1 MLGEDTETKPGPNLV
16 QIAGELKGIAAD
28 IKDIKEKRL
37 VDIETKLGALTI
49 MERKLDACE
58 NQVISMNRMIETLEK
73 SIDNIEN
80 RSRRSNLIAYGILE
94 VEGETNEV
102 LEDTVKRKIVQHMLG
117 LEAVTTGRV
126 HRLGKA

>member
-1 MLGEDTETKPGPNLV
+1 MQV
-16 QIAGELKGIAAD
+16 AGELKGIAAD
-28 IKDIKEKRL
+28 IKGIKEKRL
-37 VDIETKLGALTI
+37 VDIETKLDALTI
-49 MERKLDACE
+49 MERKLDAWE

-73 SIDNIEN
+73 RIDDIEN